1 MEKVM
6 RLKFAGAG
14 IVLMSSIALAQTPT
28 APELHLRGGRFRPL
42 TYTELTPGQKAM
54 VDDMLNGERK
64 GVMNGPFNVL
74 LRSPEMGDAAQKFG
88 AQVRFHST
96 LPKRL
101 NEMAI
106 LMTARFWNSQYD
118 WWSHRQM
125 AQDAGL
131 SPAVIDAISVGKR
144 PDPMQADEAAIYNF
158 GDELLKTRE
167 VSDASFKAV
176 VDKFGERGAVDLTSV
191 MGYYCFVSMVL
202 NVDRYPLP
210 DGQQPEL
217 KPLR

>member
-1 MEKVM
+1 MEKIM
-6 RLKFAGAG
+6 RLKLAGAG
-14 IVLMSSIALAQTPT
+14 ILLLSSIALAQTPT
-28 APELHLRGGRFRPL
+28 APDLHLRGGRFRPL

-54 VDDMLNGERK
+54 VDDMLTGERK

-125 AQDAGL
+125 ALDAGL
-131 SPAVIDAISVGKR
+131 SPAIIDAISVGKR
-144 PDPMQADEAAIYNF
+144 PVPMQPDEAAIFNF
-158 GDELLKTRE
+158 ADELLKTRE

-210 DGQQPEL
+210 EGQQPEL